1 MKNVKRILLIIGIV
15 LAMFGSYI
23 FGVNS
28 ASDLNDYSIGNESST
43 DGDIAKLM
51 DKQTEKTLNE
61 IVNTIQENY
70 YKDITDDELNEGILR
85 GVVESLG
92 DPYSVYMNQ
101 EEYKKFME
109 SSDGEYVG
117 VGLVV
122 SPGKDGY
129 ITVVS
134 PVKGSPAEKAGIKT
148 DDKILKVNG
157 QEYSADKM
165 SDAVSVMRGKEGEK
179 VTLTIG
185 RNEKNGFVEKDYEI
199 IRKKIKLETVF
210 GEMLEDKIGYIG
222 ITEFDKPTYTDFV
235 AQYKKLKKDG
245 MKSLILDLRGNPGG
259 LLDVCADLADFFLD
273 EGTIVYTKY
282 KDGEKDYYYSDAQK
296 EDIPMVVLVNGG
308 SASASE
314 IVSGALQDRG
324 RAKIIG
330 TQTFGKGIVQR
341 IFDLNSGQALKVT
354 VSEYFTPNDKNIHG
368 IGIEPDIIVELD
380 EDVEGIG
387 TEYLDEDLQ
396 LQKAIEVLKK
406 GNK

>member
-15 LAMFGSYI
+15 LAMFASYI

-28 ASDLNDYSIGNESST
+28 ASDLNDYSIGNESTT
-43 DGDIAKLM
+43 DGDLAKLM

-61 IVNTIQENY
+61 IVNTIQKNY
-70 YKDITDDELNEGILR
+70 YKDTTDEELNEGILR
-85 GVVESLG
+85 GVVDSLG

-109 SSDGEYVG
+109 SSNAEYVG
-117 VGLVV
+117 VGIVV

-134 PVKGSPAEKAGIKT
+134 PVKGGPAEKAGIKT

-157 QEYSADKM
+157 QEFSADKM

-179 VTLTIG
+179 VTITIG

-199 IRKKIKLETVF
+199 VRKKIKLETVF
-210 GEMLEDKIGYIG
+210 SEMLENKIGYIG

-235 AQYKKLKKDG
+235 NQYKKLKKDG
-245 MKSLILDLRGNPGG
+245 MKAMILDLRGNPGG
-259 LLDVCADLADFFLD
+259 LLDVCADIADYFLD

-282 KDGEKDYYYSDAQK
+282 KNGEKDYYYSDAQK

-314 IVSGALQDRG
+314 IVSGALQDRK

-341 IFDLNSGQALKVT
+341 IFTLNSGQALKVT
-354 VSEYFTPNDKNIHG
+354 VSEYFTPNGKNIHG
-368 IGIEPDIIVELD
+368 IGIEPDITVELD
-380 EDVEGIG
+380 EDVKGIG
-387 TEYLDEDLQ
+387 LEHLKEDKQ

-406 GNK
+406 GIK

>member
-1 MKNVKRILLIIGIV
+1 
-15 LAMFGSYI
+15 MFASYI

-28 ASDLNDYSIGNESST
+28 ASDLNDYSIGNESTT
-43 DGDIAKLM
+43 DGDLAKLM

-61 IVNTIQENY
+61 IVNTIQKNY
-70 YKDITDDELNEGILR
+70 YKDTTDEELNEGILR
-85 GVVESLG
+85 GVVDSLG

-109 SSDGEYVG
+109 SSNAEYVG
-117 VGLVV
+117 VGIVV

-134 PVKGSPAEKAGIKT
+134 PVKGGPAEKAGIKT

-157 QEYSADKM
+157 QEFSADKM

-179 VTLTIG
+179 VTITIG

-199 IRKKIKLETVF
+199 VRKKIKLETVF
-210 GEMLEDKIGYIG
+210 SEMLENKIGYIG

-235 AQYKKLKKDG
+235 NQYKKLKKDG
-245 MKSLILDLRGNPGG
+245 MKAMILDLRGNPGG
-259 LLDVCADLADFFLD
+259 LLDVCADIADYFLD

-282 KDGEKDYYYSDAQK
+282 KNGEKDYYYSDAQK

-314 IVSGALQDRG
+314 IVSGALQDRK

-341 IFDLNSGQALKVT
+341 IFTLNSGQALKVT
-354 VSEYFTPNDKNIHG
+354 VSEYFTPNGKNIHG
-368 IGIEPDIIVELD
+368 IGIEPDITVELD
-380 EDVEGIG
+380 EDVKGIG
-387 TEYLDEDLQ
+387 LEHLKEDKQ

-406 GNK
+406 GIK